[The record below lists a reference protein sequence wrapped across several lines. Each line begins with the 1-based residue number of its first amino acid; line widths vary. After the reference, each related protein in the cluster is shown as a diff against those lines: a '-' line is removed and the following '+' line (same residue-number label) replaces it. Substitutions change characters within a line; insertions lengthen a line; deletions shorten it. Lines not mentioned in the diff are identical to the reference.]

1 MKQVFQ
7 ISLDEM
13 GRILIP
19 AFLRER
25 LKLSPG
31 MTLVVETDEQ
41 EDSMRLRIQPEPS
54 PLVEKDGLLVAR
66 VTPLSNLTDITRH
79 ERDRRVYPDLA
90 DKIVSP

>member
-1 MKQVFQ
+1 MKQAIQ

-31 MTLVVETDEQ
+31 MTLVVEPGEQ
-41 EDSMRLRIQPEPS
+41 DDLRLRVES
-54 PLVEKDGLLVAR
+54 SSSVLAEKDGLLVAR
-66 VTPLSNLTDITRH
+66 VSSLSDLTNSVRH
-79 ERDRRVYPDLA
+79 ERDRRVFDLLERA
-90 DKIVSP
+90 GL

>member
-1 MKQVFQ
+1 MKQAIQ

-31 MTLVVETDEQ
+31 MTFVVEKDEQ
-41 EDSMRLRIQPEPS
+41 NGLRLRVESEPS
-54 PLVEKDGLLVAR
+54 VLVEEDGLLVAR
-66 VTPLSNLTDITRH
+66 VTPLSNLTEITRH
-79 ERDRRVYPDLA
+79 ERDRRIFDLLQR
-90 DKIVSP
+90 VGL